1 MQSLLVPNPRK
12 HAEFLMGV
20 RATIPLVVGT
30 IPFGIIFGAVAVAS
44 GTTPLA
50 AAAMSALVF
59 AGSAQFIA
67 VELAAAG
74 ATPFIIIIAAFIV
87 NLRHL
92 LYSLTLAPY
101 VRNLSQQWLVP
112 LGFLLT
118 DETFLVTSHRFQA
131 AGNSPHKH
139 YFYLGSALFMYVNW
153 QLCTYVGIM
162 AGSVLSNPRAW
173 GLDFAL
179 PLTFIGMLV
188 PLLRDR
194 VTVLCAVVAGVSAV
208 LFNSLPHHLGLLVAT
223 GVAILVAAMTRRLL
237 QIQPAS
243 DERAA
248 HD

>member
-1 MQSLLVPNPRK
+1 MDAEPKQMQSLLVPNPRK
-12 HAEFLMGV
+12 HAESLTGV
-20 RATIPLVVGT
+20 RTTIPLVVGT

-50 AAAMSALVF
+50 AAAMSAIVF

-74 ATPFIIIIAAFIV
+74 ATPFIIITAFIV

-112 LGFLLT
+112 LGFLLI
-118 DETFLVTSHRFQA
+118 DETFLVTNHRFQA
-131 AGNSPHKH
+131 AGNSPYKH

-153 QLCTYVGIM
+153 QLCTFVGIM

-173 GLDFAL
+173 GVDFAL

-194 VTVLCAVVAGVSAV
+194 VTVLSILRRKTPCFSYGDISRMA
-208 LFNSLPHHLGLLVAT
+208 SLRH
-223 GVAILVAAMTRRLL
+223 IRLC
-237 QIQPAS
+237 
-243 DERAA
+243 D
-248 HD
+248 

>member
-50 AAAMSALVF
+50 AVAMSAIVF

-74 ATPFIIIIAAFIV
+74 ATPFVIIITAFIV

-101 VRNLSQQWLVP
+101 
-112 LGFLLT
+112 
-118 DETFLVTSHRFQA
+118 
-131 AGNSPHKH
+131 
-139 YFYLGSALFMYVNW
+139 YYSAK
-153 QLCTYVGIM
+153 
-162 AGSVLSNPRAW
+162 
-173 GLDFAL
+173 
-179 PLTFIGMLV
+179 
-188 PLLRDR
+188 LR
-194 VTVLCAVVAGVSAV
+194 
-208 LFNSLPHHLGLLVAT
+208 
-223 GVAILVAAMTRRLL
+223 
-237 QIQPAS
+237 
-243 DERAA
+243 
-248 HD
+248 